1 MNASD
6 EKKTLNVFYDKFLG
20 KYEIP
25 AFLKLGICILLGA
38 IFLLTHYFSSPDFF
52 EFNSVFLAAIITGA
66 MLALYYA
73 THELKLV
80 IPEMDKRISPKNA
93 VTESTAVVD
102 KFNAMLST
110 RHFIF
115 CGMGFAII
123 NCILGTLFG
132 IPQIE
137 YSEMP
142 GYTSYEL
149 TLYFGFF
156 LSGFVCGM
164 AVLGI
169 FSVAR
174 IFNLYGSQ
182 LKNSIDF
189 TAPDQCGGTL
199 FVGNSLMVFGS
210 ITLIVGMLITIYI
223 LRTEWDNDKPF
234 AQYLR
239 TFWILFPYA
248 MSLMALLA
256 PAISL
261 NKTLI
266 KYKRSQEAKLRA
278 ELHEIKRIID
288 EPGEPAPSELYERY
302 EFIKGLREQVH
313 NMRTWPYGI
322 TANMQFLGVV
332 IVNTY
337 AVSQAAPE
345 ELRKIVG
352 LE

>member
-1 MNASD
+1 MSTSEN
-6 EKKTLNVFYDKFLG
+6 KKTLDVFYDKFLG
-20 KYEIP
+20 KRGIP
-25 AFLKLGICILLGA
+25 VFLKLGICILLGA
-38 IFLLTHYFSSPDFF
+38 IFLFIHYFSAPNFF
-52 EFNSVFLAAIITGA
+52 QYNSIFLAAIIAGA
-66 MLALYYA
+66 MLSLYYA

-80 IPEMDKRISPKNA
+80 IPEMDKRISPKSTA
-93 VTESTAVVD
+93 EESTEVVD
-102 KFNAMLST
+102 EFNTMLST
-110 RHFIF
+110 RNFLY
-115 CGMGFAII
+115 CGMGFAVT

-132 IPQIE
+132 IPQSD
-137 YSEMP
+137 YSEVP
-142 GYTSYEL
+142 GYKAYEL

-169 FSVAR
+169 FSVSR
-174 IFNLYGSQ
+174 VFNRYGSR

-199 FVGNSLMVFGS
+199 FVGNSLMIFGS
-210 ITLIVGMLITIYI
+210 ITLVVGMLITIYI
-223 LRTEWDNDKPF
+223 LRTEWSKEGPL

-239 TFWILFPYA
+239 TLWILFPYA

-266 KYKRSQEAKLRA
+266 KYKRGQEAKLRA
-278 ELHEIKRIID
+278 ELHEIKRLID
-288 EPGEPAPSELYERY
+288 QPGEPVPSELYERY
-302 EFIKGLREQVH
+302 EFVKGLREQVH

-352 LE
+352 F